1 MNSGSCFG
9 RPSRLFGA
17 TIKASLPSALL
28 AVAFGVVPLFSAAQT
43 PVPTYHGDNSR
54 SGAVTSETLL
64 TPANL
69 NSKQFGKLFSYS
81 VDGFIVGQPLYL
93 PNVQIPGSG
102 VHNVVY
108 VATAHDSVFAFDADN
123 PGSGTPLWQTSFITP
138 SGVTTVPISEQ
149 GCKNTGFT
157 EIGIM
162 GTPVIDPATGT
173 LYVTAKTREVSGSAV
188 NYFFRLHALDITTGL
203 EKFGGP
209 TMISGSVLSSSGSTV
224 NFTPLPQFQ
233 RPALLLSNGVLEIAF
248 GSNGCDLNAQGWL
261 FAYDAGASSGLLQ
274 QLAIFNTSPNTSFG
288 ASIWQSGNGLAA
300 DSEGNL
306 FFATANGTFDFSTGG
321 PDLGDSVLKMTYSS
335 GTLSVTDY
343 FTPDNQSVMAA
354 KDLDLGS
361 GGVLLLPTQPGTY
374 PNLLVAGGKTGTI
387 YLVDRDNLGQYNS
400 GSNQNLQTLPG
411 AVGPIYSTPVYWNNT
426 VYFAAFND
434 SIKGFGLSLNNGGWS
449 GLSTTPT
456 ITSAIK
462 VAVAGVPAISA
473 NGLSNGILWI
483 PLNPSNPYLAAY
495 DATTLLQLYNSSQVS
510 GRDTLGSVAHFVTP
524 LPANGKVYVGT
535 KRQLVAYGLFPFLS
549 TAGGNRQSGTVGT
562 TLPVLLSV
570 QAFNSSGVGVA
581 GVGVSFS
588 DGGKGGTF
596 NPQNAT
602 TDNTGTATTAYT
614 LPTKP
619 QSLTITALAS
629 GYLQTSFSATGVV
642 GPPTGI
648 GPVSGQN
655 QSGPAGTQLLNPI
668 VVRLRDTYNN
678 SVPGLP
684 VSFSDNGAGGSFS
697 ANPVTTGA
705 NGQASVFYTLP
716 PVAKKVTITASYSTL
731 KVNLT
736 ETSQ

>member
-1 MNSGSCFG
+1 MNSRKLVG
-9 RPSRLFGA
+9 RVRRWFGA
-17 TIKASLPSALL
+17 TIKTSLPSALL

-43 PVPTYHGDNSR
+43 PVLTYHGDNSR

-64 TPANL
+64 TPANV
-69 NSKQFGKLFSYS
+69 NSKQFGKLFPPYT

-93 PNVQIPGSG
+93 PNVQIPASG

-108 VATAHDSVFAFDADN
+108 VATQHDSVFAFDADN
-123 PGSGTPLWQTSFITP
+123 PGSGAPLWQTSFINP
-138 SGVTTVPISEQ
+138 ANGVTTVPISVQ
-149 GCKNTGFT
+149 GCKNTGYT
-157 EIGIM
+157 EVGIM
-162 GTPVIDPATGT
+162 GTPVIDTVTGT
-173 LYVTAKTREVSGSAV
+173 LYVVAKTLVSGSAV
-188 NYFFRLHALDITTGL
+188 FQLHALDVTTGL
-203 EKFGGP
+203 DKFGGP
-209 TMISGSVLSSSGSTV
+209 TTISGSVLSTSGNTV
-224 NFTPLPQFQ
+224 TFNPLPQFQ
-233 RPALLLSNGVLEIAF
+233 RPALLLNNGVLEIGF

-261 FAYDAGASSGLLQ
+261 LAYDSGVSSGMLQ
-274 QLAIFNTSPNTSFG
+274 QLAVFNASPNTTYG
-288 ASIWQSGNGLAA
+288 ASIWQSGIGPAA
-300 DSEGNL
+300 DSEGNV
-306 FFATANGTFDFSTGG
+306 FFATANGTFDFYTGG
-321 PDLGDSVLKMTYSS
+321 PDLGDSVLKMSYSS
-335 GTLSVTDY
+335 GTLGVEDY
-343 FTPDNQSVMAA
+343 FTPYNQSVMAA

-361 GGVLLLPTQPGTY
+361 GGVLLLPTQPGSD

-400 GSNQNLQTLPG
+400 GSNQNLQTLAG
-411 AVGPIYSTPVYWNNT
+411 AVGPIYSSPVYWNNT
-426 VYFAAFND
+426 VYYAANND
-434 SIKGFGLSLNNGGWS
+434 LIKGFGLSLNNLGWS
-449 GLSTTPT
+449 ALSTTPT

-462 VAVAGVPAISA
+462 VAAAGVPAISS
-473 NGLSNGILWI
+473 NGLSSGILWV

-510 GRDTLGSVAHFVTP
+510 GRDTLGGVAHFVTP
-524 LPANGKVYVGT
+524 LIANGKVYVGT
-535 KRQLVAYGLFPFLS
+535 KTQLVAYGIFPFLS
-549 TAGGNRQSGTVGT
+549 TTGGNRQSGIVGT
-562 TLPVLLSV
+562 TLPVPLSV
-570 QAFNSSGVGVA
+570 QAVNSSGIGVA

-602 TDNTGTATTAYT
+602 TDNTGTATTVYT
-614 LPTKP
+614 LPAKP

-629 GYLQTSFSATGVV
+629 GYLQTSFSATAVV

-655 QSGPAGTQLLNPI
+655 QYGPAGTQLPNPI
-668 VVRLRDTYNN
+668 VVRLRDHNNN

-684 VSFSDNGAGGSFS
+684 VSFSDSGAGGSFS

-731 KVNLT
+731 KVNIT
-736 ETSQ
+736 ENSQ